1 MLTPANSGRPNE
13 EEAGAMFDATI
24 KRLLCERYDVL
35 PGILVEMLAQMPF
48 AANDGMQDAVEAA
61 VDVAA
66 PVEGDPAPAAENL
79 QDSQARVQDLTVM
92 VQELLAAQTRLSR
105 IVMLGA
111 AVTAVHLVVSAVVVM
126 VRGSR
131 SSK

>member
-1 MLTPANSGRPNE
+1 
-13 EEAGAMFDATI
+13 MFDATI